1 MLCKAF
7 DLKSTQHDLRKDDIY
22 IQDPKDSEEPHL
34 PSCDNIAH
42 KLVANK
48 ETIILSKLQLLQD

>member
-22 IQDPKDSEEPHL
+22 IQDPQDSEEPHL
-34 PSCDNIAH
+34 PS
-42 KLVANK
+42 
-48 ETIILSKLQLLQD
+48 